1 MLRSSLRRCCF
12 TLSLIHRNSLSDRL
26 RTFRTVTFV
35 LINYLAFYVHHE
47 LLIDHLTAHLV
58 ERAGLHPENERDR
71 DHNPKQLHD
80 ISVNQEAIDVVAML
94 GRVLDPVD
102 QSDHLAAVCEQ
113 EDAELDAEESSL
125 QLGLLED
132 ENAQLA
138 DQLNDRGEVN

>member
-1 MLRSSLRRCCF
+1 
-12 TLSLIHRNSLSDRL
+12 
-26 RTFRTVTFV
+26 
-35 LINYLAFYVHHE
+35 
-47 LLIDHLTAHLV
+47 
-58 ERAGLHPENERDR
+58 
-71 DHNPKQLHD
+71 
-80 ISVNQEAIDVVAML
+80 ML